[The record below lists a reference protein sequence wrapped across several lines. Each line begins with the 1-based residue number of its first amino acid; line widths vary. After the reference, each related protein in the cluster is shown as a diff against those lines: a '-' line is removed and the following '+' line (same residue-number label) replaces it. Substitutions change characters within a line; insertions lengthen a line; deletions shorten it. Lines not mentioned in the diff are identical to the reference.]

1 MSKSWF
7 DVIVNLL
14 AVSSTSSF
22 PLYQVKLG
30 AGKPRAEHM
39 KLVSLLSVTEI
50 ETFPIGKS
58 IADGAEI
65 LNVKMALMESN

>member
-1 MSKSWF
+1 MSKSWLG
-7 DVIVNLL
+7 VIVNLV
-14 AVSSTSSF
+14 AVLSTSSF

-30 AGKPRAEHM
+30 AGKPRAEHT

-50 ETFPIGKS
+50 ETFSIGKS

-65 LNVKMALMESN
+65 GKVRIVLMESN

>member
-7 DVIVNLL
+7 GVIVNLV
-14 AVSSTSSF
+14 AVSSTKSL
-22 PLYQVKLG
+22 PVYHVKLG

-50 ETFPIGKS
+50 ETFSIGKS

-65 LNVKMALMESN
+65 WKVRMHCIN